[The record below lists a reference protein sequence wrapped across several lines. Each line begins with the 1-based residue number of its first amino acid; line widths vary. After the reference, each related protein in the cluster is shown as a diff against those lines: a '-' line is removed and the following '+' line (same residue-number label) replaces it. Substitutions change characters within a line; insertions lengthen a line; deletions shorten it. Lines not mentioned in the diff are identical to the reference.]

1 MFTVRRLLT
10 ALAITVTASGSA
22 FAAQENAEVLHLV
35 TDAMVSQSVY
45 ETTSELEIGVTYDVL
60 TTSHQYDPEEEN
72 GELVADVKISIND
85 QPSLNDNNDA

>member
-10 ALAITVTASGSA
+10 ALAITITASGCA
-22 FAAQENAEVLHLV
+22 FAAQENEEVLHLV

-60 TTSHQYDPEEEN
+60 TASHQFDPEEQS
-72 GELVADVKISIND
+72 GELVAEVTININD
-85 QPSLNDNNDA
+85 QPSRSDDNDA